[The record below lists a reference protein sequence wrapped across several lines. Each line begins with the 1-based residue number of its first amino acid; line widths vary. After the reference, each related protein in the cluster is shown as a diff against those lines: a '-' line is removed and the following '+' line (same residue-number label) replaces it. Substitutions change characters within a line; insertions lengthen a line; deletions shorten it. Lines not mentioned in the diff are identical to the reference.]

1 MTKLCKCPNCNCR
14 FKNIGNMSKHRWKEH
29 PNIVKASIKR
39 GMNNSTKTPKAKL
52 EKSVKALRD
61 VAGLIAAL
69 TPAIVTRNPVL
80 ALGAADDIKR
90 VLDDV
95 ADLIK

>member
-1 MTKLCKCPNCNCR
+1 
-14 FKNIGNMSKHRWKEH
+14 MSKHRWKEH

-52 EKSVKALRD
+52 ERSIKTLKDIV
-61 VAGLIAAL
+61 GLVAAL

-90 VLDDV
+90 VLADV
-95 ADLIK
+95 EDLLK